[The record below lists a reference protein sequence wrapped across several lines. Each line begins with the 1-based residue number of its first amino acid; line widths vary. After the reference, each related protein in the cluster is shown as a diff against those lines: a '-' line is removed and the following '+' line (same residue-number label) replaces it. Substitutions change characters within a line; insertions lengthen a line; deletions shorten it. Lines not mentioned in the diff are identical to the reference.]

1 MTEKGGAPVWARP
14 LVQNGE
20 GKPCAVCV
28 YISSCPQKR
37 AWLSFSSSLE
47 RRVSC
52 AAGRV
57 CFLRCMR
64 RVCAGA
70 NLPRCKLRK
79 AVHVFSVRKMH
90 VCALLAV
97 IRFPRRRALCRMEN
111 FTYEKGRRNGRQGKP
126 PFLSLWTG
134 FGRREGQVPG
144 KAGAGA
150 SLRRISYR
158 QASRGAA

>member
-1 MTEKGGAPVWARP
+1 MTEKGGAPSGRA
-14 LVQNGE
+14 
-20 GKPCAVCV
+20 PCAKRGGEAVRCV
-28 YISSCPQKR
+28 RLYQFLPTKAR
-37 AWLSFSSSLE
+37 MAFFFFFAGKAH
-47 RRVSC
+47 VSC